1 MWGNRYGLLPEN
13 LDNSCPLSRQLGLSL
28 VVSQQ
33 QQEWCLNF
41 KVTRAIVSQFSVADL
56 DPSGSETCRSNPVFT
71 IYFEFRKQATDK

>member
-13 LDNSCPLSRQLGLSL
+13 LDNSCPMSRQLGLSL
-28 VVSQQ
+28 V
-33 QQEWCLNF
+33 
-41 KVTRAIVSQFSVADL
+41 VSQFSVADL